1 MPSSFFFFLILKT
14 PVFKILSP
22 MIKASLELVMIPLSQ
37 PFKCLDVSGHLS
49 LYFVFTHGMPSL
61 SGFCSQKLVSQSR
74 HCFMWEISDFLTD
87 FILHLWSCSPEQAC
101 FLEQMSVPLFL
112 ISSLFNLQLPCIK
125 HDFPSLDTLLDREH
139 CRYLVFVCVCVLGD
153 SGVDQPKTF
162 SEALLKR

>member
-14 PVFKILSP
+14 PVFKILSL

-37 PFKCLDVSGHLS
+37 PFKCWDVSGHLS

-61 SGFCSQKLVSQSR
+61 SGFYSQKLVSQSR

-139 CRYLVFVCVCVLGD
+139 CRYLVFVCVGE